1 MRSGTMV
8 RAVYRDNTF
17 HLIDPVN
24 LKDGDEVEI
33 AIIPDSQVKK
43 LIGVFQIDDI
53 ETINEI
59 VESDLFE

>member
-17 HLIDPVN
+17 HLIDSVN
-24 LKDGDEVEI
+24 LENGDEVEI

-43 LIGVFQIDDI
+43 IVGVFQIGDI
-53 ETINEI
+53 GTIDEI
-59 VESDLFE
+59 IESDLFE

>member
-1 MRSGTMV
+1 MV

-43 LIGVFQIDDI
+43 LIGVFQIDDS
-53 ETINEI
+53 ETIDEI
-59 VESDLFE
+59 IESDFFE

>member
-17 HLIDPVN
+17 HLIDSVN
-24 LKDGDEVEI
+24 LENGDEVEI

-43 LIGVFQIDDI
+43 IVGVFQIGDI
-53 ETINEI
+53 GTIDEI
-59 VESDLFE
+59 IESDSFE